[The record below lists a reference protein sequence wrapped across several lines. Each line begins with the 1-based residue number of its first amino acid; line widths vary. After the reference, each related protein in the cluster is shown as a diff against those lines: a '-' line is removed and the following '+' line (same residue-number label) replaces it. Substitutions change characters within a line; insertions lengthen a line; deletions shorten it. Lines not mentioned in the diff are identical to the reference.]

1 MSKLVVILN
10 GPIGVGKSTIGA
22 AVAARLSGACIE
34 SDDLGNPDR
43 AWHEQVDVV
52 NEELISISL
61 AALMEASL
69 GVAALPLESAR
80 WDDIRVKLA
89 EAGVEAKC
97 ATLAASCDAITHAS
111 RNRAF
116 TDWEHERLRQML
128 AEGYDARPFGDA
140 VVRTDTHAFAA
151 KVDQVAAH
159 IAGWMRPS

>member
-52 NEELISISL
+52 NEELISTSL
-61 AALMEASL
+61 AALKEASL
-69 GVAALPLESAR
+69 VVAALPLESAR

-89 EAGVEAKC
+89 GKEVTLPEISAMVLMELARSPSSSSDVISIFWSSLFS
-97 ATLAASCDAITHAS
+97 ATFFAASMSLKMGRD
-111 RNRAF
+111 NP
-116 TDWEHERLRQML
+116 L
-128 AEGYDARPFGDA
+128 AR
-140 VVRTDTHAFAA
+140 
-151 KVDQVAAH
+151 
-159 IAGWMRPS
+159 